1 MRYFLEA
8 TMAKQ
13 FEVAR
18 LGKYEDWIDQQICDT
33 VYEII
38 TEFYSVDDPNELT
51 VEQINDVQQWCEEH
65 DPHYLGPRFREVIDD
80 WHYENGEE

>member
-1 MRYFLEA
+1 MN
-8 TMAKQ
+8 KP

-38 TEFYSVDDPNELT
+38 TEFYGVDDPNELT
-51 VEQINDVQQWCEEH
+51 AEQINDVQQWCEEH

-80 WHYENGEE
+80 WYYENGES